1 MRSEPSTIRNYGK
14 LLLDLA
20 QTVPDGMVAFFTSYS
35 YMQEI
40 VREWPEA
47 EVERGGG
54 SRGSLGAMGQVEIFE
69 PGGCVRGGDGVCQRR
84 VQVAGL
90 LQRGDDGVAALLQ
103 LVQLG
108 ESIRHASKR
117 ALVHVPGRLFSVPRD
132 EWHRALLVHQRDGL
146 AHVPLSKA
154 ELARDGVEGPR
165 AAQKGDARVPR
176 GAAHAGSAM
185 GRHACHT
192 AVRGATLNSQTSGGK
207 IFFSRRVGRLADR
220 PQHGAQPLRVRVVNL
235 FPAPRERVWYSVRT
249 RGASIRP

>member
-1 MRSEPSTIRNYGK
+1 MDAFAGHLCDDVPRAAYRRVDVGDARGLDEPLDEPARVGRRGVEEIIREG
-14 LLLDLA
+14 
-20 QTVPDGMVAFFTSYS
+20 
-35 YMQEI
+35 
-40 VREWPEA
+40 PEA

-90 LQRGDDGVAALLQ
+90 LQRGEDGVAALLK

-117 ALVHVPGRLFSVPRD
+117 ALVHVPGRLFPVPRD

-165 AAQKGDARVPR
+165 AAPKGDARVPR
-176 GAAHAGSAM
+176 GVAHVGSAM

-192 AVRGATLNSQTSGGK
+192 AVRVQL
-207 IFFSRRVGRLADR
+207 
-220 PQHGAQPLRVRVVNL
+220 
-235 FPAPRERVWYSVRT
+235 
-249 RGASIRP
+249 